1 MKLIDAYG
9 EADRLLSTKQTA
21 EYLGLD
27 PKSLANSRYTGTGVK
42 IPYIK
47 LGKVVRYKL
56 SEVDKYLEE
65 NTFNHTGETKQE

>member
-1 MKLIDAYG
+1 MKLIHAYG

-47 LGKVVRYKL
+47 IGKIVRYSKYA
-56 SEVDKYLEE
+56 VNKYLEE
-65 NTFNHTGETKQE
+65 NTFNHTGETK

>member
-1 MKLIDAYG
+1 MKLTDAYG
-9 EADRLLSTKQTA
+9 EADILLSTKEIA
-21 EYLGLD
+21 KYLGLD

-47 LGKVVRYKL
+47 LGKVVRYKQ

-65 NTFNHTGETKQE
+65 NTFNHTGETKQ

>member
-27 PKSLANSRYTGTGVK
+27 PKSLANSRYTGTGVN

-47 LGKVVRYKL
+47 AGKIVRYSKYA
-56 SEVDKYLEE
+56 VNKYLEE
-65 NTFNHTGETKQE
+65 NTFNHTGETK

>member
-47 LGKVVRYKL
+47 LGKVVIC
-56 SEVDKYLEE
+56 
-65 NTFNHTGETKQE
+65 